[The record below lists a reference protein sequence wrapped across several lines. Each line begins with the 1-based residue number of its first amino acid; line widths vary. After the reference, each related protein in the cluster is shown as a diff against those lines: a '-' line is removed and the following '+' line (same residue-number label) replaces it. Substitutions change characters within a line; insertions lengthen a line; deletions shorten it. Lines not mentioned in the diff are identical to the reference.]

1 MTTYC
6 FEFKNRDLICNCIDD
21 QVVDFKIGELFG
33 TNYASMEI
41 EDDFVFLNQI
51 NNTNLITQDLITAA
65 EKWWRDFLK
74 EKDQDF
80 LKTLEPW
87 DPRLAD
93 AEIDDLNEKV
103 ASLEKQLA
111 EANDEINWWKKKY
124 KEDCQEIRLVG
135 RREGEKYMK
144 EKCHK
149 VCIDVARSESYYS
162 DNVADEC
169 AEEIL
174 KLEISRSL
182 ENL

>member
-1 MTTYC
+1 MSE
-6 FEFKNRDLICNCIDD
+6 EFK
-21 QVVDFKIGELFG
+21 
-33 TNYASMEI
+33 S
-41 EDDFVFLNQI
+41 
-51 NNTNLITQDLITAA
+51 
-65 EKWWRDFLK
+65 K
-74 EKDQDF
+74 EEYKEF
-80 LKTLEPW
+80 LKTLEPC

-93 AEIDDLNEKV
+93 AEVDDLNERV

-111 EANDEINWWKKKY
+111 EALDEINWWKKKHQ
-124 KEDCQEIRLVG
+124 EDCQEIRLVG

-162 DNVADEC
+162 DNAADEC

-182 ENL
+182 